1 MSPGERSRMVVAI
14 AVNLAVGQLVAV
26 TLGLP
31 RWTGT
36 VAAAGA
42 MTAASMPENLPG
54 LARGAVEVAV
64 LPGNLVAQL
73 LDDQANK
80 LETESE
86 CQCPT

>member
-14 AVNLAVGQLVAV
+14 AINLAVGQAVAL

-42 MTAASMPENLPG
+42 MTAASMPDNLPV
-54 LARGAVEVAV
+54 LARGAVEIAV

-73 LDDQANK
+73 LEDQANK
-80 LETESE
+80 LDEPESE
-86 CQCPT
+86 NNA